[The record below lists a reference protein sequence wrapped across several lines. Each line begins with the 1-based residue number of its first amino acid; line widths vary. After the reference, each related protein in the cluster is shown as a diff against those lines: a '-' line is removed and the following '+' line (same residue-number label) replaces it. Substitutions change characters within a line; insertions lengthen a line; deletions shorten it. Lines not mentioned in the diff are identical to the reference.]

1 MQITDEEFISLWNKT
16 NSPIKMAEILGIAER
31 NVYMR
36 RKRIEERHGI
46 KLISSARNSKD
57 AHIVYPENGVRAKA
71 EIANGIILVGSDC
84 HYWPDVITTA
94 HKAFVK
100 LAKELKP
107 KIVVING
114 DAFDGASI
122 SRHPAGGT
130 WQTLPSVKQE
140 LETCQDRLEEI
151 EKAATGANFHFCWGN
166 HDLRFNARLQ
176 SQVGDTFKGVIGMS
190 LNEHFPA
197 WKFSMSLMV
206 NGNIMIKHRYHNGIH
221 AVYNNTLKSGTSI
234 ITGHLHSLKVTPWTD
249 YNGTRYGVDTG
260 TMASVSGDMFS
271 YAEDNPVNHRSG
283 FAILTF
289 IDGRLMPPELC
300 EVIDEDAGLAYFR
313 GQILDV
319 SQESQ

>member
-36 RKRIEERHGI
+36 RKRVEERHGI

-71 EIANGIILVGSDC
+71 EIENGIILVGSDC
-84 HYWPDVITTA
+84 HYWPGVITTA

-100 LAKELKP
+100 LTKELKP
-107 KIVVING
+107 KIVIING

-140 LETCQDRLEEI
+140 LEACQDRLEEI
-151 EKAATGANFHFCWGN
+151 QKAATGANLHFCWGN

-176 SQVGDTFKGVIGMS
+176 SQVGDTFKGVMGMS
-190 LNEHFPA
+190 LSEHLPA

-234 ITGHLHSLKVTPWTD
+234 VTGHLHSLKVTPWTD

-260 TMASVSGDMFS
+260 TMAAISGDQFT
-271 YAEDNPVNHRSG
+271 YTEDNPVNHRSG
-283 FAILTF
+283 FAVLTF